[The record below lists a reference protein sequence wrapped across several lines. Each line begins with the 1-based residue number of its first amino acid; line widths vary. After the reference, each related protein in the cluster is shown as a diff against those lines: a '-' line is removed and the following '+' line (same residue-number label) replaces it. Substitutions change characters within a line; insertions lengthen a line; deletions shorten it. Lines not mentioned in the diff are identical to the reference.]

1 MKDDVIVVEPY
12 HRLAANIIVL
22 KLIHAIKEKKRR
34 TIITVAGE
42 SGSGKSE
49 TAQALRDELEAH
61 QIKACILGQDDYFV
75 LPPRTNDDRRRKD
88 PGWLGPEVEVNMDL
102 LEQHIHEVLQGK
114 KEIIKPLIDY
124 KQNTITEERISLDD
138 VKVVIVEGTY
148 TSLLGQVD
156 VRIFINRTYE
166 DSLEHRKK
174 RNRGEEVGD
183 PFVEGVLAREHEIIA
198 AHKHLADILI
208 TKDYEVVFLSH

>member
-1 MKDDVIVVEPY
+1 
-12 HRLAANIIVL
+12 
-22 KLIHAIKEKKRR
+22 
-34 TIITVAGE
+34 
-42 SGSGKSE
+42 
-49 TAQALRDELEAH
+49 
-61 QIKACILGQDDYFV
+61 
-75 LPPRTNDDRRRKD
+75 
-88 PGWLGPEVEVNMDL
+88 MDL

-156 VRIFINRTYE
+156 VRVFINRTYE